1 MKYTSCRSTKSRKFG
16 VLFSRTHVVEFIG
29 GLKTDLLLIP
39 KLMGQC
45 YSIVG
50 VGDLGS
56 EDCWILGF
64 HGFGHAWL
72 GRRVY
77 AIRAHDCLNQY

>member
-29 GLKTDLLLIP
+29 GLKTDLLLTP
-39 KLMGQC
+39 KLIGQC

-56 EDCWILGF
+56 EDVGSLDLMALVM
-64 HGFGHAWL
+64 HGSGVESTPYVHTT
-72 GRRVY
+72 V
-77 AIRAHDCLNQY
+77 